1 VARSAWPGHVGLIV
15 ALALPVI
22 GLVVI
27 VARPELDLRWEHH
40 PAHFWLVLGT
50 AAVNVALAYVTN
62 EAANRRSDARLVL
75 VSLAFLASAGFLG
88 LHALA
93 TPGVLLPA
101 PNAGFVVATPVGLVV
116 AAMLAAASVS
126 PIAGPR
132 AAPLLRHRFALRGML
147 IGLMVAW
154 ATASLFGLPPL
165 GGAPPEQASGPAA
178 LVAVVAVLLYLGTAW
193 RYAEIYRRRRSR
205 LALAIVAALI
215 LLAEAMVAVTV
226 SRSWQLSW
234 WEWHVLMAMAFGII
248 ALGARAEYRRT
259 RSLVGTFE
267 PIYLEATL
275 AQIDRWH
282 GTAIA
287 ELASLEARGESADA
301 LLADLHRDGA
311 SADEIALLANAA
323 REIRR
328 VDELFRPYLP
338 EQLGRRLREEPGL
351 ARLGGSERIV
361 SVLFADLAG
370 FTTFSEERAPTE
382 VIAMLNEY
390 WASVVPVI
398 EGAGGSIEHFAGD
411 GVLVLF
417 NSVSDQPDHAV
428 RAVRC
433 GLEILRRTDAISV
446 THTGWPRFRIG
457 VNTGPAAVGII
468 GAAGRRSF
476 ATIGDTTNLGSR
488 LMSAGQPGQL
498 VVGAATRGDLGA
510 LIESGEASAT
520 SIGPVQV
527 KGKRD
532 PVDAWVI
539 GPSQTNS

>member
-1 VARSAWPGHVGLIV
+1 
-15 ALALPVI
+15 
-22 GLVVI
+22 
-27 VARPELDLRWEHH
+27 
-40 PAHFWLVLGT
+40 
-50 AAVNVALAYVTN
+50 
-62 EAANRRSDARLVL
+62 
-75 VSLAFLASAGFLG
+75 
-88 LHALA
+88 
-93 TPGVLLPA
+93 
-101 PNAGFVVATPVGLVV
+101 
-116 AAMLAAASVS
+116 
-126 PIAGPR
+126 
-132 AAPLLRHRFALRGML
+132 
-147 IGLMVAW
+147 
-154 ATASLFGLPPL
+154 
-165 GGAPPEQASGPAA
+165 
-178 LVAVVAVLLYLGTAW
+178 
-193 RYAEIYRRRRSR
+193 
-205 LALAIVAALI
+205 
-215 LLAEAMVAVTV
+215 
-226 SRSWQLSW
+226 
-234 WEWHVLMAMAFGII
+234 
-248 ALGARAEYRRT
+248 
-259 RSLVGTFE
+259 
-267 PIYLEATL
+267 
-275 AQIDRWH
+275 
-282 GTAIA
+282 
-287 ELASLEARGESADA
+287 
-301 LLADLHRDGA
+301 
-311 SADEIALLANAA
+311 
-323 REIRR
+323 
-328 VDELFRPYLP
+328 
-338 EQLGRRLREEPGL
+338 
-351 ARLGGSERIV
+351 V